1 MKSDAFDYQP
11 SPIATTW
18 RCSNFLPAVPPP
30 PRHGP
35 LNADPPAARGYGAIY
50 LETVSRYEGAE
61 LKTLGARAPTN
72 EGAHLNGAC
81 AAA

>member
-1 MKSDAFDYQP
+1 MKSDAFGYQP
-11 SPIATTW
+11 SPTATTR

-30 PRHGP
+30 
-35 LNADPPAARGYGAIY
+35 LNADQPAARGYGAIY
-50 LETVSRYEGAE
+50 FETVSRYEGAE
-61 LKTLGARAPTN
+61 LKSLGARAPTN